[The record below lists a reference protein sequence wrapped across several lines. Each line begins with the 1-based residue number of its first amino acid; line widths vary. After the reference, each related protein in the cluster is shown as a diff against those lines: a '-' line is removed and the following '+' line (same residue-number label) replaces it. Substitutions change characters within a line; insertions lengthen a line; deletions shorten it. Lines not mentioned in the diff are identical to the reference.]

1 PEQLL
6 WGYRTFRRI
15 RLNVPDNC
23 REGFPAIS
31 TRPNPAIL
39 KFCATVLKYEKS
51 MLKKTSGTLIDILPK
66 ASTGPKLDLGPVV
79 IESRLLETPLSVSY
93 LGTHT
98 GLNVPVVVRVMHPEI
113 KPLLKD
119 FDRLIDE
126 SRRLGRIRHAN
137 IAGVL
142 DVGEIEDHAYMV
154 MEYITGIPL
163 V

>member
-1 PEQLL
+1 
-6 WGYRTFRRI
+6 
-15 RLNVPDNC
+15 
-23 REGFPAIS
+23 
-31 TRPNPAIL
+31 
-39 KFCATVLKYEKS
+39 
-51 MLKKTSGTLIDILPK
+51 MLKTVDGTLIGILPK
-66 ASTGPKLDLGPVV
+66 APTGPKLDLGPVV
-79 IESRLLETPLSVSY
+79 IESKLMETKLSVSY

-98 GLNVPVVVRVMHPEI
+98 GLNVPVVVRVMHAEI

-154 MEYITGIPL
+154 LEYIGGVPL
-163 V
+163 